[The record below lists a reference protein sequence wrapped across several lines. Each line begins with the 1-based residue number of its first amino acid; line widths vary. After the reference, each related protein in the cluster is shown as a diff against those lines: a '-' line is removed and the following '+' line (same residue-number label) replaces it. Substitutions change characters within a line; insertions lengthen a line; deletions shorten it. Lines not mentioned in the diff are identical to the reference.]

1 MIGKEK
7 IDEIVKKIADNIK
20 PEKIVLFGSY
30 AYGNPAKHSDLDLCV
45 VLNEDIKNPDIGWEI
60 RKLFWG
66 WFIPMDIVVYT
77 QKDIMPIELA
87 PNRVCFHNLY
97 MLRVSDQK
105 VDIPKNVD

>member
-66 WFIPMDIVVYT
+66 WFIPMDIIVYT
-77 QKDIMPIELA
+77 QKDIDEW
-87 PNRVCFHNLY
+87 
-97 MLRVSDQK
+97 
-105 VDIPKNVD
+105 KNVKMAFPTTIMRKGKVLYEKQ